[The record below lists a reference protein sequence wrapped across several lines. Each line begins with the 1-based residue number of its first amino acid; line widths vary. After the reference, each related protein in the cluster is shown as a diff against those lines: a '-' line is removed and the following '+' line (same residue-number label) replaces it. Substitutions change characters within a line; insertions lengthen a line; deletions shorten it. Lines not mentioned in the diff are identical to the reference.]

1 MERDNLYN
9 SVFENNQPSVIN
21 IDDEEE
27 GEDLFNDNYM
37 VDYKLK
43 DGHDHARENR
53 NRNLLHDN
61 DNFFVEDAAE
71 EEEVVLQIT
80 GDEHDEEE
88 EDGEDL
94 FNDNFL
100 DDYRHMDGHE

>member
-37 VDYKLK
+37 KDYKLM
-43 DGHDHARENR
+43 DGNGQYDDDQYDLDLDQILRDRSAADAVLSARENR
-53 NRNLLHDN
+53 NHNLFHDN
-61 DNFFVEDAAE
+61 DNF
-71 EEEVVLQIT
+71 
-80 GDEHDEEE
+80 
-88 EDGEDL
+88 
-94 FNDNFL
+94 
-100 DDYRHMDGHE
+100 

>member
-1 MERDNLYN
+1 MEGDDI
-9 SVFENNQPSVIN
+9 ENNQPSVIN

-37 VDYKLK
+37 KDYKLM
-43 DGHDHARENR
+43 DGNGQYDDDQYDLDLDQILRDRCAREN
-53 NRNLLHDN
+53 H
-61 DNFFVEDAAE
+61 AAK
-71 EEEVVLQIT
+71 EEEVVMQIT
-80 GDEHDEEE
+80 RDEHDEKE

-100 DDYRHMDGHE
+100 DDYRQMDGHE

>member
-1 MERDNLYN
+1 MEGDDI
-9 SVFENNQPSVIN
+9 ENNQPSVIN

-37 VDYKLK
+37 KDYKLM
-43 DGHDHARENR
+43 DGNAK
-53 NRNLLHDN
+53 
-61 DNFFVEDAAE
+61 
-71 EEEVVLQIT
+71 EEEVVMQIT
-80 GDEHDEEE
+80 RDEHDEKE

-100 DDYRHMDGHE
+100 DDYRQMDGHE

>member
-1 MERDNLYN
+1 MEGDDI
-9 SVFENNQPSVIN
+9 ENNQPSVIN

-37 VDYKLK
+37 KDYKLM
-43 DGHDHARENR
+43 DGNVLEKIVTTI
-53 NRNLLHDN
+53 
-61 DNFFVEDAAE
+61 FFTITITSRDADAAE

-80 GDEHDEEE
+80 RDEHDEKE

-100 DDYRHMDGHE
+100 DDYRQMDGHE

>member
-1 MERDNLYN
+1 MEGDDI
-9 SVFENNQPSVIN
+9 ENNQPSVIN

-37 VDYKLK
+37 KDYKLM
-43 DGHDHARENR
+43 DGNGQDA
-53 NRNLLHDN
+53 
-61 DNFFVEDAAE
+61 DAAK
-71 EEEVVLQIT
+71 EEEVVMQIT
-80 GDEHDEEE
+80 RDEHDEKE

-100 DDYRHMDGHE
+100 DDYRQMDGHE